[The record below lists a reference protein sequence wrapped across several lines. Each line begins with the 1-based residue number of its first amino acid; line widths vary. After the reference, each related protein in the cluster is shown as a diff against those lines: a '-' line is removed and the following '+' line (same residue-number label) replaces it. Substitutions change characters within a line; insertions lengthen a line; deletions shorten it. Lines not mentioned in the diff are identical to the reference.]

1 MDPSNFGSFS
11 SGGNS
16 GGANGINVPN
26 NGVTSGANP
35 TVNSSQVNPGQAQG
49 FVGAQPVRP
58 AQPVVSGPTQQP
70 RTVQSPMQQPMQ
82 FQPQMVASGTG
93 DILISSSQRKSPPKK
108 KFIVSIVIVLVLIVI
123 VSVVTFLWS
132 NNVDITKSSTN
143 IEDSFNRYANY
154 YFYGD
159 EKDDDSWREFDST
172 KMTSYYYTY
181 LQSAD
186 TYLDLFAKLKEK
198 YKLFQDKIKSEFK
211 SDLYDESYI
220 DYYGML
226 LDFVAKYYTEQ
237 PLTRVDILN
246 AYLNG
251 GEESANKYIKESA
264 SQFEDIGNFSDLN
277 YYDLSLKW
285 GNENLLLI
293 KLYERQGCLTLDS
306 IDYSCAAI
314 QYNES
319 NEIISQEIT
328 TINKYMDMII
338 SNSNNDLEEY
348 IYYIGDLVEVL
359 KNNSGERK

>member
-1 MDPSNFGSFS
+1 MMNDGQSVPGGQPIPPKSTPPINPEQQSANQFVQTNPFS
-11 SGGNS
+11 SL
-16 GGANGINVPN
+16 N
-26 NGVTSGANP
+26 N
-35 TVNSSQVNPGQAQG
+35 QGQAQVTG
-49 FVGAQPVRP
+49 ISQY
-58 AQPVVSGPTQQP
+58 QQP
-70 RTVQSPMQQPMQ
+70 SYQNRASQSVTET
-82 FQPQMVASGTG
+82 PQSISSGTG

-108 KFIVSIVIVLVLIVI
+108 IIVSIVIVLVLIVI

-143 IEDSFNRYANY
+143 IEDSFNQYANY
-154 YFYGD
+154 YFFGD

-198 YKLFQDKIKSEFK
+198 YKLFQDIIKSEFK

-220 DYYGML
+220 NYYGML

-237 PLTRVDILN
+237 PLTRVGILN

-251 GEESANKYIKESA
+251 GEESANKYIIESA
-264 SQFEDIGNFSDLN
+264 SQYEDIGIFSGLN
-277 YYDLSLKW
+277 YYDLSLEW

-328 TINKYMDMII
+328 TIDKYMDMII
-338 SNSNNDLEEY
+338 SNSNNNLEEY

-359 KNNSGERK
+359 KNHSGERK